1 MEDNKVEVST
11 SGTQVVATVNKKNNT
26 KKIID
31 SFVASVDSNNPYSL
45 EELKKLLSEAY
56 KLSKKKKSKDNA
68 EKKEP
73 SQYNIFIKEEMNK
86 IRKESP
92 DVDNKKLMSMAAARW
107 SEHKIAN
114 GIGVVVAPVAK

>member
-11 SGTQVVATVNKKNNT
+11 AVAEVPAVVNKKNNT

-31 SFVASVDSNNPYSL
+31 SFMTSVDANQYYSL

-56 KLSKKKKSKDNA
+56 KLSKKKKSKDNV

-73 SQYNIFIKEEMNK
+73 SQYNIFIKDEMNK

-107 SEHKIAN
+107 SDYKIAN
-114 GIGVVVAPVAK
+114 GIGVAK

>member
-11 SGTQVVATVNKKNNT
+11 SVVEVATIVNKKNNT

-31 SFVASVDSNNPYSL
+31 SFVASVDSSNQYTL
-45 EELKKLLSEAY
+45 EELKKHLSDAY
-56 KLSKKKKSKDNA
+56 KLSKKKKKDGS

-73 SQYNIFIKEEMNK
+73 SLYNMFIKDEMIK

-107 SEHKIAN
+107 TEHKNKKSAD
-114 GIGVVVAPVAK
+114 AATDA